1 MIEIFRAGDHKGKT
15 YTEEQVRE
23 IAESYDRTR
32 HEAPFLVN
40 HDETKPNQGLVK
52 AVIALG
58 GRLFAIPHKVVSEFA
73 ESVNSGRT
81 PKISVRLYHPD
92 DPANPVPTKWGLRH
106 VAAVQVPAVKG
117 MEDPTFAEDSTEF
130 CFSEPSDAKFGVK
143 PKDLDFMDWDDMTNA
158 RLWANLREFF
168 IGKFGIETANQ
179 VIPAELVD
187 ELKISAAMPEP
198 EMVMPMLPMLPM
210 DYSEKDKKEGEE
222 MTLEFAE
229 RETALTQR
237 EADHAKREAD
247 FAKREA
253 NLKELEFAEYCDR
266 LIGEGKVFGHEKQ
279 RIVSTLVQLSGN
291 SESLEFAEGEET
303 KSTSL
308 IDSYKKDLEARTKQI
323 EFAELPDESAPS
335 DTKQRSKK
343 ISDRV
348 KQEKA
353 KGNIIS
359 YVEAQALTEA
369 GK

>member
-106 VAAVQVPAVKG
+106 VAAVQIPAVKG

-130 CFSEPSDAKFGVK
+130 CFSEPSDAKFGLK
-143 PKDLDFMDWDDMTNA
+143 PKDLDFMDWDCMTIA
-158 RLWANLREFF
+158 KLFTSIREFLAT
-168 IGKFGIETANQ
+168 KFTPEE
-179 VIPAELVD
+179 AEMVLPMD
-187 ELKISAAMPEP
+187 ALDMLKISAAMPEP
-198 EMVMPMLPMLPM
+198 EVMMPM

-229 RETALTQR
+229 READLTQR

-253 NLKELEFAEYCDR
+253 KLKDLEFGEFVDR
-266 LIGEGKVFGHEKQ
+266 LISDGKVFGHEKQ

-335 DTKQRSKK
+335 DTKQRSNK

-348 KQEKA
+348 KLEKA
-353 KGNIIS
+353 KGNMIS
-359 YVEAQALTEA
+359 YVEAQALIEA